1 MNGKFWKWLNRIF
14 ATGIWL
20 QPFVMAGLILFF
32 RAVFGQRPSI
42 LSLFFLSWL
51 PSVYVWSENQRQRA
65 AGKTEFGIEDTFHD
79 RPTQYESPLKM
90 QAMYPKVNEGFLF
103 DAPEGVVFG
112 KTEIGTISRQT
123 KYLCK
128 PMEGVRYT
136 DGHALVIGGSGSGKS
151 SAILIPT
158 LLSVSHIGL
167 FCIDIKGEL
176 WSKTRRLDDDRVV
189 IVDFQDRNL
198 FGWDALAALN
208 RKASPS
214 DQDIR
219 EQMEEIA
226 DSLIPISAKDGQEFW
241 KQSARSLLI
250 GELVGLYK
258 QKHIHDL
265 AALVNGILSRD
276 SRELVQELMGGAAP
290 GAVEVKY
297 LSSFEKLADET
308 FSGVCQQ
315 QEEALKCF
323 IDDDVQYAFAAN
335 PRRACPEMIEE
346 GKEVFLSVRE
356 EKLEAYYGVVNLI
369 ISQVFGCLIKRP
381 EGSPG
386 VIVAIDELGRLCSR
400 GKIPHL
406 HNEILLTGRSRNITL
421 ILITQSFEAL
431 QNSYTKEDVQSMISN
446 CSYLAVLDVRSQE
459 TAKTI
464 CSMAG
469 KYKERETTWSGSGK
483 HRSRS
488 TCYRDHPILEPSD
501 LSRLVQMDEV
511 ILITAEY
518 SYCRV
523 KKCSYFKESVLNA
536 KSMQA
541 QRYNREAAGLEG
553 KALPEVK
560 VTLPEEED
568 FPERTERYIKNKI
581 KEYYTWCTRRLAESL
596 EEAARRLRGR

>member
-90 QAMYPKVNEGFLF
+90 QAMYPKVDEGFLF

-136 DGHALVIGGSGSGKS
+136 DGHTLVIGGSGSGKS

-226 DSLIPISAKDGQEFW
+226 DSLIPISAKDSQEFW

-258 QKHIHDL
+258 QRHVHDL

-335 PRRACPEMIEE
+335 PRRACPEMIE
-346 GKEVFLSVRE
+346 
-356 EKLEAYYGVVNLI
+356 
-369 ISQVFGCLIKRP
+369 
-381 EGSPG
+381 
-386 VIVAIDELGRLCSR
+386 AIDELGRLCSR

-523 KKCSYFKESVLNA
+523 KKCSYFKEPVLNA

-596 EEAARRLRGR
+596 EEVARRLRGR

>member
-90 QAMYPKVNEGFLF
+90 QAMYPKIDERFLF
-103 DAPEGVVFG
+103 DAPEGVVLG

-136 DGHALVIGGSGSGKS
+136 GGHALVIGGSGSGKS

-176 WSKTRRLDDDRVV
+176 WSTTRRLDDDRVV

-241 KQSARSLLI
+241 KQ
-250 GELVGLYK
+250 
-258 QKHIHDL
+258 
-265 AALVNGILSRD
+265 
-276 SRELVQELMGGAAP
+276 
-290 GAVEVKY
+290 
-297 LSSFEKLADET
+297 
-308 FSGVCQQ
+308 
-315 QEEALKCF
+315 
-323 IDDDVQYAFAAN
+323 
-335 PRRACPEMIEE
+335 
-346 GKEVFLSVRE
+346 
-356 EKLEAYYGVVNLI
+356 
-369 ISQVFGCLIKRP
+369 
-381 EGSPG
+381 
-386 VIVAIDELGRLCSR
+386 
-400 GKIPHL
+400 
-406 HNEILLTGRSRNITL
+406 
-421 ILITQSFEAL
+421 
-431 QNSYTKEDVQSMISN
+431 
-446 CSYLAVLDVRSQE
+446 
-459 TAKTI
+459 
-464 CSMAG
+464 
-469 KYKERETTWSGSGK
+469 
-483 HRSRS
+483 
-488 TCYRDHPILEPSD
+488 
-501 LSRLVQMDEV
+501 
-511 ILITAEY
+511 
-518 SYCRV
+518 
-523 KKCSYFKESVLNA
+523 
-536 KSMQA
+536 
-541 QRYNREAAGLEG
+541 
-553 KALPEVK
+553 
-560 VTLPEEED
+560 
-568 FPERTERYIKNKI
+568 
-581 KEYYTWCTRRLAESL
+581 
-596 EEAARRLRGR
+596 

>member
-308 FSGVCQQ
+308 FSGGM
-315 QEEALKCF
+315 
-323 IDDDVQYAFAAN
+323 
-335 PRRACPEMIEE
+335 P
-346 GKEVFLSVRE
+346 
-356 EKLEAYYGVVNLI
+356 
-369 ISQVFGCLIKRP
+369 
-381 EGSPG
+381 
-386 VIVAIDELGRLCSR
+386 
-400 GKIPHL
+400 
-406 HNEILLTGRSRNITL
+406 
-421 ILITQSFEAL
+421 
-431 QNSYTKEDVQSMISN
+431 
-446 CSYLAVLDVRSQE
+446 
-459 TAKTI
+459 
-464 CSMAG
+464 
-469 KYKERETTWSGSGK
+469 
-483 HRSRS
+483 
-488 TCYRDHPILEPSD
+488 
-501 LSRLVQMDEV
+501 
-511 ILITAEY
+511 
-518 SYCRV
+518 
-523 KKCSYFKESVLNA
+523 
-536 KSMQA
+536 
-541 QRYNREAAGLEG
+541 
-553 KALPEVK
+553 
-560 VTLPEEED
+560 
-568 FPERTERYIKNKI
+568 
-581 KEYYTWCTRRLAESL
+581 
-596 EEAARRLRGR
+596 AARGGAEMFY

>member
-103 DAPEGVVFG
+103 DA
-112 KTEIGTISRQT
+112 
-123 KYLCK
+123 
-128 PMEGVRYT
+128 
-136 DGHALVIGGSGSGKS
+136 
-151 SAILIPT
+151 
-158 LLSVSHIGL
+158 
-167 FCIDIKGEL
+167 
-176 WSKTRRLDDDRVV
+176 
-189 IVDFQDRNL
+189 
-198 FGWDALAALN
+198 
-208 RKASPS
+208 
-214 DQDIR
+214 
-219 EQMEEIA
+219 
-226 DSLIPISAKDGQEFW
+226 
-241 KQSARSLLI
+241 
-250 GELVGLYK
+250 
-258 QKHIHDL
+258 
-265 AALVNGILSRD
+265 
-276 SRELVQELMGGAAP
+276 
-290 GAVEVKY
+290 
-297 LSSFEKLADET
+297 
-308 FSGVCQQ
+308 
-315 QEEALKCF
+315 
-323 IDDDVQYAFAAN
+323 
-335 PRRACPEMIEE
+335 
-346 GKEVFLSVRE
+346 
-356 EKLEAYYGVVNLI
+356 
-369 ISQVFGCLIKRP
+369 P

-523 KKCSYFKESVLNA
+523 KKCSYFKEPVLNA

-541 QRYNREAAGLEG
+541 
-553 KALPEVK
+553 
-560 VTLPEEED
+560 
-568 FPERTERYIKNKI
+568 
-581 KEYYTWCTRRLAESL
+581 
-596 EEAARRLRGR
+596 

>member
-90 QAMYPKVNEGFLF
+90 QAMYPKIDERFLF
-103 DAPEGVVFG
+103 DAPEGVVLG

-226 DSLIPISAKDGQEFW
+226 DSLIPISAKDSQEFW

-315 QEEALKCF
+315 QEEALKAKTEAALANNKKEAATTADSSALF
-323 IDDDVQYAFAAN
+323 FNAMHGTDSKISIQNNVAEITFATKGGRVYSATLKEYMAQDKKTPIVLFDGDDASMNFNFYN
-335 PRRACPEMIEE
+335 KE
-346 GKEVFLSVRE
+346 G
-356 EKLEAYYGVVNLI
+356 
-369 ISQVFGCLIKRP
+369 
-381 EGSPG
+381 
-386 VIVAIDELGRLCSR
+386 AIQTKDYF
-400 GKIPHL
+400 
-406 HNEILLTGRSRNITL
+406 
-421 ILITQSFEAL
+421 FEAVNKTDSSVTMRL
-431 QNSYTKEDVQSMISN
+431 AADSASYIDFIYTLKPD
-446 CSYLAVLDVRSQE
+446 SYLMNFEIKATGMEDKL
-459 TAKTI
+459 A
-464 CSMAG
+464 
-469 KYKERETTWSGSGK
+469 
-483 HRSRS
+483 S
-488 TCYRDHPILEPSD
+488 TK
-501 LSRLVQMDEV
+501 LSHY
-511 ILITAEY
+511 I
-518 SYCRV
+518 
-523 KKCSYFKESVLNA
+523 
-536 KSMQA
+536 MQK
-541 QRYNREAAGLEG
+541 R
-553 KALPEVK
+553 K
-560 VTLPEEED
+560 
-568 FPERTERYIKNKI
+568 
-581 KEYYTWCTRRLAESL
+581 
-596 EEAARRLRGR
+596 